1 MRTHHLLKGGGNV
14 AKWSPGGAL
23 WRTDLV
29 LDSCIR
35 SPDSCAA
42 RDRHMYRHV
51 RLQGWLWRALRV
63 VSAVHVWRASVEH
76 RLKAVQLARTSVT
89 TGQ

>member
-1 MRTHHLLKGGGNV
+1 MRTHHLLKGGANV

-23 WRTDLV
+23 TWFLI
-29 LDSCIR
+29 SCIR

-63 VSAVHVWRASVEH
+63 CDAVHVWRASVEY
-76 RLKAVQLARTSVT
+76 RVKAVQLARTSVT